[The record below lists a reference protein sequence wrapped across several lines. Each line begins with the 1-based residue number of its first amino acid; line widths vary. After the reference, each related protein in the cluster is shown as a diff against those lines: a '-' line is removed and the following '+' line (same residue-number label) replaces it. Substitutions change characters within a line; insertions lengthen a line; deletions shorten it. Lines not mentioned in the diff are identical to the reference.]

1 MQGSNLRQGGLFAYH
16 AGKAEGADR
25 ADRITT
31 QLESFLPVQSFNTPP
46 YFQSSRYP
54 MLWTTIVDQPAPQT
68 YKYTNMTPRKIKQRY
83 SQSYLQQPHQP
94 SDYES
99 DVNYVS
105 DAPPPPPTRSN
116 AELNL
121 SVIRRHDPAITSILS
136 IAPYAVV
143 YIFSPASQQ
152 WEKSGIEGT
161 MFVCQLSPSELG
173 AERYSVA
180 VLNRRSL
187 DNFRVELLDGSDVE
201 ITEDYVILQSNDE
214 DGNPQVY
221 GLWIFSEPPPSSTA
235 NSRAI
240 NAQIIQECAIQA
252 ETTRKMA
259 EQNIQANE
267 PLGEEFEI
275 VESEPMERQLSLKE
289 LFGQQR
295 EQDDGWSVR
304 SHSPQI
310 KQPQFVPSADTD
322 FFRTARRHVQPPQQQ
337 QPPATNSVQ
346 QSNHGRNLLDL
357 FRTAGQGYK
366 PGT

>member
-1 MQGSNLRQGGLFAYH
+1 
-16 AGKAEGADR
+16 
-25 ADRITT
+25 
-31 QLESFLPVQSFNTPP
+31 
-46 YFQSSRYP
+46 
-54 MLWTTIVDQPAPQT
+54 
-68 YKYTNMTPRKIKQRY
+68 MTPRKLKQRY
-83 SQSYLQQPHQP
+83 SQSHITQQPYQP

-105 DAPPPPPTRSN
+105 DAPPPPPTRTN

-121 SVIRRHDPAITSILS
+121 SVLRRHDPAIASILS

-161 MFVCQLSPSELG
+161 LFVCQLSPSELG
-173 AERYSVA
+173 AERYSVV
-180 VLNRRSL
+180 VLNRRSM
-187 DNFRVELLDGSDVE
+187 DNFRVELLDGSDVD
-201 ITEDYVILQSNDE
+201 ITEDYVILQSSDD

-235 NSRAI
+235 NSRSI

-252 ETTRKMA
+252 QTTRKMA
-259 EQNIQANE
+259 EQSSQADGQ
-267 PLGEEFEI
+267 LGEEFEI
-275 VESEPMERQLSLKE
+275 VESEPMGRQLSLKE

-304 SHSPQI
+304 SHSPQM

-322 FFRTARRHVQPPQQQ
+322 FFRTVRRHGEQQQ
-337 QPPATNSVQ
+337 QQHPPATNPTQ
-346 QSNHGRNLLDL
+346 QSNHGRSLLDL
-357 FRTAGQGYK
+357 FRTAGQGY
-366 PGT
+366 PLGT

>member
-1 MQGSNLRQGGLFAYH
+1 
-16 AGKAEGADR
+16 
-25 ADRITT
+25 
-31 QLESFLPVQSFNTPP
+31 
-46 YFQSSRYP
+46 
-54 MLWTTIVDQPAPQT
+54 
-68 YKYTNMTPRKIKQRY
+68 MTPRKAKQRY
-83 SQSYLQQPHQP
+83 SQSHLTQQPYQP

-105 DAPPPPPTRSN
+105 DAPPPPPTRTN

-121 SVIRRHDPAITSILS
+121 SVVRRHEPAIISILS

-143 YIFSPASQQ
+143 YIFSPATQQ

-161 MFVCQLSPSELG
+161 LFVCQLSPSELG
-173 AERYSVA
+173 AERYSVV

-187 DNFRVELLDGSDVE
+187 DNFRAELLDGSDVE
-201 ITEDYVILQSNDE
+201 ITEDYVILQASDDNR
-214 DGNPQVY
+214 NPQVY

-259 EQNIQANE
+259 EQSIQAD
-267 PLGEEFEI
+267 GQIGGDFEI
-275 VESEPMERQLSLKE
+275 VESEPMGRQLSLKE

-310 KQPQFVPSADTD
+310 KQPHFASSADTV
-322 FFRTARRHVQPPQQQ
+322 FFRAASRHGQPQEQQYRS
-337 QPPATNSVQ
+337 ATNPVQ
-346 QSNHGRNLLDL
+346 QSNHGRDLLDL
-357 FRTAGQGYK
+357 FRTAGQGYQPK
-366 PGT
+366 I